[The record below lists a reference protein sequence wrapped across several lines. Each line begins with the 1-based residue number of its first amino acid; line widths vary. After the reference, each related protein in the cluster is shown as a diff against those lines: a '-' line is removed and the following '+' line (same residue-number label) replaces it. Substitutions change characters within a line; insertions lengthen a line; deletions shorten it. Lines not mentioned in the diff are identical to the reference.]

1 MTTESRPIPTAPAPA
16 MPAEVPAWRLLATL
30 AFAGAAAGLLIVLA
44 YIWTRPPIER
54 HRANALRAAIEEVL
68 RSPARADTLYMVN
81 GAIATQPPED
91 AKPGSVERIYR
102 GYDNE
107 GRLAGYALV
116 ATQAGFADNIV
127 VMFGWSFASGELL
140 GIRVLSSKETPGL
153 GDKIEKAPFTGQF
166 PGALVPLRGVKD
178 AASKG
183 GGDDRD
189 AIIMVTG
196 ATISSRTVIKGINN
210 AMERWKP
217 LIADFE
223 SRRVAS
229 GGGAL

>member
-1 MTTESRPIPTAPAPA
+1 MTSESRPIPSVPA

-54 HRANALRAAIEEVL
+54 HRANVLRAAIEEVL
-68 RSPARADTLYMVN
+68 RSPARADTLFMVN
-81 GAIATQPPED
+81 GALATQPPES
-91 AKPGSVERIYR
+91 ARPGSVERIYR
-102 GYDNE
+102 GYDAE

-127 VMFGWSFASGELL
+127 VMFGWDVASGELL

-153 GDKIEKAPFTGQF
+153 GDKIEKPPFTGQF

-178 AASKG
+178 AASK
-183 GGDDRD
+183 GDDRD

-196 ATISSRTVIKGINN
+196 ATISSRTVIKGINST
-210 AMERWKP
+210 MERWKP

-223 SRRVAS
+223 SGRR
-229 GGGAL
+229 GAL